1 MQHDCAFLG
10 QSSGSCLVDL
20 ETQQVLGL
28 HLTSRYLEPGT
39 AIPLWVLRDDPLLQ
53 RCGVTFAQATTEDL
67 RSTTEQMERLAR
79 SRYWN
84 ELRGVIGTL
93 YQRAFGVSS
102 PTGAGYKS

>member
-1 MQHDCAFLG
+1 M
-10 QSSGSCLVDL
+10 V
-20 ETQQVLGL
+20 
-28 HLTSRYLEPGT
+28 T
-39 AIPLWVLRDDPLLQ
+39 AADASQLCS

-93 YQRAFGVSS
+93 YQRAFGVSNVPS
-102 PTGAGYKS
+102 GGYKS